1 MSSASEPEDD
11 IGVLAASFVTGL
23 MEETERRAFEQRMA
37 REPGV
42 RAAVEAARERFLEI
56 DVAARPMPPS
66 AGLWDRI
73 ASGLEEERR
82 PISLAAARR
91 ASAAAP
97 SSPPPPKNRAF
108 WQGFAAASLAA
119 VLIGGSLWTAL
130 WPRAPRLVVVLLDAQ
145 ARPVSIVETF
155 EGQTIRVVPLGSID
169 VPAGRTLQVWTLPD
183 PATGPVSMGLL
194 PGATA
199 TTLKGPTLPVPKLDQ
214 LYEITIEAAGGSP
227 TGKPTGPIVGKGF
240 AKAPQI

>member
-1 MSSASEPEDD
+1 MSGALERDDD

-23 MEETERRAFEQRMA
+23 MDEAERRTFEQRLA
-37 REPGV
+37 KEPNL
-42 RAAVEAARERFLEI
+42 RAAVEAARVRFLEI
-56 DVAARPMPPS
+56 DVAARPLAPS

-73 ASGLEEERR
+73 ASGLDQERR

-97 SSPPPPKNRAF
+97 SAPRPTTARAF

-119 VLIGGSLWTAL
+119 ALIGGSLWTAL
-130 WPRAPRLVVVLLDAQ
+130 WPRNPRLVVVLLDAQ

-169 VPAGRTLQVWTLPD
+169 VPQGRSLQVWTLPD

-199 TTLKGPTLPVPKLDQ
+199 TTLKGPSLPAPKPDQ